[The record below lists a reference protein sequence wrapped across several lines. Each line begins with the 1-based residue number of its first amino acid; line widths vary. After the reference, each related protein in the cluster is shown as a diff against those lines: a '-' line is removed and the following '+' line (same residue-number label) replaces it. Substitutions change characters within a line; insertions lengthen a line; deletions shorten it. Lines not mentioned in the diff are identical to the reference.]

1 MEERI
6 IKKLESSRKE
16 LLDFSLRNPLINFKH
31 TKAKGVHI
39 VNEDAGFVFDFLV
52 NQKKT
57 MGFVGQKAELN
68 TKLDFPNS
76 NDLEKSSSNLTDNK
90 LQTNETEIALQK
102 RLLGTFYNANTIL
115 EEQGVNTLYLSL
127 GMIEW
132 YEVENSN
139 EVKNAPVILIP
150 VALERITGKDK
161 FKLKYTEE
169 DIGLNISF
177 KAKLKN
183 DFGIEIPNL
192 PDLEDLDVGT
202 YFKKLDKI
210 IKHKDKWKLNLNA
223 IELGF
228 FSFGKFLIY
237 NDLDSNNWPV
247 GKKPFMNALFQGLL
261 GEGNNGPNPGFGDD
275 EFMDNNPF
283 TERLFQ
289 VVDADSS
296 QIQSMVSI
304 NNGNNQIIQGPPG
317 TGKSQTI
324 TNIIANAIGQ
334 GQKVLFVAEKMAALE
349 VVKRRLD
356 NLNLGDACLELH
368 SNKAN
373 KKDFLN
379 ELKRIVEL
387 GPPLLA
393 HLEGEVI
400 SLKRNRENLNKY
412 SELVN
417 SSIPG
422 SHLNFHQIIGKLLQ
436 IKEIL
441 GEEKLPNIPTESIK
455 NWGPEKIKIAED
467 FADRVQLK
475 LNEIG
480 EPTKLLF
487 WGAELTV
494 ILPKEE
500 VKIKEELTSVISNL
514 SKLKDFTE
522 EVSTLMGLG
531 LMDNIEESSLL
542 LNHIKLLIVRP
553 DLVTVNI
560 ENSSWLNEKD
570 KINKLI
576 VVGKRID
583 ELKAKYD
590 SIFIE
595 EVWKND
601 WTESRLAIAIN
612 VNKWYKFLIGDYN
625 KHKNKLLSFR
635 KAKNG
640 KIKYNYLEILDDLL
654 EAKKLES
661 DFFIFSDLGKELYGK
676 YWSVGLFNWNE
687 MNDVANYLAKIHGE
701 IKLGSV
707 SPKFIQFLTRN
718 EEIESW
724 KTKKETLELKI
735 ELTKKEII
743 RVIESLKFNSALRF
757 GEGSFWLE
765 KFSNLISFFK
775 SWVSDFYEI
784 QKAISWNI
792 IQSNA
797 IEEELEE
804 VSNAVIGWSNSN
816 LYLKEAILKTWLEC
830 VFEKVIRQHP
840 ALAKFD
846 RVNHEELTKQFVKAD
861 QANFQLNIAKVALRH
876 FENLPNLSAGGQMN
890 VLRTEFNKR
899 ARHFPIR
906 KLIIEA
912 GNAIQSIKPVF
923 MMSPLSISNF
933 LPPGVVEFDL
943 IVFDEASQIRP
954 VEAFGAILRGKQ
966 LVVVGD
972 SKQLPP
978 TSFFDTISNEELDE
992 DNVTS
997 DMESILGLCNAQG
1010 IGVPQKMLRWHY
1022 RSKHESLI
1030 KFSNHKFYENRL
1042 VVFPSPET
1050 SAKLGL
1056 VLHHLPETT
1065 YDRGV
1070 SRTNKDEAKK
1080 VVERLVSHIKN
1091 YPKLTIGVVAFS
1103 SAQRQVI
1110 EDEFELQR
1118 SLIPEIE
1125 KYEQFHLTE
1134 PLFIK
1139 NLENVQGDER
1149 DIILISIGYG
1159 KNKEGFVSMSFG
1171 PLNFSGGEKRLNV
1184 LVTRAKLKCEV
1195 FTNLLSDDINISN
1208 SQSEGLIALKEF
1220 LYFAQNGRLNLTAE
1234 TGKSADSFFEEHVA
1248 NRLRNLGYDV
1258 RNQVGSNGF
1267 FIDLTVVDIEKPG
1280 KYILGI
1286 ECDGRMYHSAR
1297 SARDRDRL
1305 RQQVLEGMGWKIHR
1319 IWSTDWFKNQE
1330 NEFKRLI
1337 EAIEKAK
1344 QDNLDLNNNTSQ
1356 LIDEPIITQ
1365 KVKRGKPND
1374 ANEKI
1379 EYYTMAKLNI
1389 NLNFI
1394 ELHNQEVD
1402 RLASWI
1408 EQVVKIE
1415 SPVHFEEV
1423 ARRIL
1428 DAAGISKLGSRIR
1441 EALMVATKYYKNNN
1455 KIIVAN
1461 DFLYYPAQQNIIVRN
1476 RGLLPSSSK
1485 KIKYISEEEV
1495 LVSLQKI
1502 VIDSFGIPKDE
1513 AISLLASTFG
1523 FLRVTEEIRLEFE
1536 RHINKAIKKKQI
1548 ASKGGVLNTIS
1559 N

>member
-39 VNEDAGFVFDFLV
+39 VNEDSGFVFDFLV

-76 NDLEKSSSNLTDNK
+76 NGLEKTNSNLTDNK

-102 RLLGTFYNANTIL
+102 RLLGTFYNANTML

-150 VALERITGKDK
+150 VALERFPGKDK
-161 FKLKYTEE
+161 FKLNYTEE

-177 KAKLKN
+177 QAKLKN

-192 PDLEDLDVGT
+192 PDLEDLNIEA
-202 YFKKLDKI
+202 YFKKVNKI
-210 IKHKDKWKLNLNA
+210 IQHKDRWKLNQNA

-237 NDLDSNNWPV
+237 NDLDSNNWPE
-247 GKKPFMNALFQGLL
+247 GKKPFMNPLFQGLL
-261 GEGNNGPNPGFGDD
+261 GEGDNWSNPDFGDN
-275 EFMDNNPF
+275 EFMDNNPI
-283 TERLFQ
+283 TESIFQ

-296 QIQSMVSI
+296 QIQAMVSI
-304 NNGNNQIIQGPPG
+304 NSGNNQIIQGPPG

-334 GQKVLFVAEKMAALE
+334 GKKVLFVAEKMAALE

-368 SNKAN
+368 SHKAN

-387 GPPLLA
+387 GEPILS
-393 HLEGEVI
+393 HLEGEVN

-417 SSIPG
+417 STIPDC
-422 SHLNFHQIIGKLLQ
+422 HLTFNQIIGKLLQ
-436 IKEIL
+436 IKEVL
-441 GEEKLPNIPTESIK
+441 GEEKLPNISTEKIK
-455 NWGPEKIKIAED
+455 NWGSEKIKIAED

-480 EPTKLLF
+480 EPSKLLF
-487 WGAELTV
+487 WGTELSV

-500 VKIKEELTSVISNL
+500 VKIKEQLSSLISNL
-514 SKLKDFTE
+514 NILKEFSL
-522 EVSTLMGLG
+522 EVSNLMGLE
-531 LMDNIEESSLL
+531 LMDNIEESNSL
-542 LNHIKLLIVRP
+542 LNHIKLFIVRP
-553 DLVTVNI
+553 DLDTVKI
-560 ENSSWLNEKD
+560 ENSSWLSEKE
-570 KINKLI
+570 KIKRQI
-576 VVGKRID
+576 IIGKRID

-595 EVWKND
+595 EVWVND
-601 WTESRLAIAIN
+601 WTESRLAIALN
-612 VNKWYKFLIGDYN
+612 ENKWYKFLISDYN
-625 KHKNKLLSFR
+625 KHKNKLLSFS
-635 KAKNG
+635 KGKNG
-640 KIKYNYLEILDDLL
+640 RVKYRYLEILDDLL
-654 EAKKLES
+654 EVKRLES
-661 DFFIFSDLGKELYGK
+661 DFLIYFDLGKELFGK
-676 YWSVGLFNWNE
+676 YWSVSFFKWNE
-687 MNDVANYLAKIHGE
+687 MNEVADYMAKIHGE
-701 IKLGSV
+701 IKLGGV
-707 SPKFIQFLTRN
+707 SSKFLQFLTRN
-718 EEIESW
+718 EEIEGW
-724 KTKKETLELKI
+724 KSKKETLELRI
-735 ELTKKEII
+735 ELAKKDINK
-743 RVIESLKFNSALRF
+743 VIESLKFNSLLKF
-757 GEGSFWLE
+757 NGSSIWLE
-765 KFSNLISFFK
+765 NYGDLISLFN
-775 SWVSDFYEI
+775 SWLSEFYEI

-797 IEEELEE
+797 NEDGIEE
-804 VSNAVIGWSNSN
+804 VSDAVIGWNNSN

-830 VFEKVIRQHP
+830 VYEKVIRLHP
-840 ALAKFD
+840 TLAKFD
-846 RVNHEELTKQFVKAD
+846 RVNHEEITKQFVKAD
-861 QANFQLNIAKVALRH
+861 QINFQLNVAKVALRH

-890 VLRTEFNKR
+890 ILRTEFNKR

-906 KLIIEA
+906 KLIIDA

-978 TSFFDTISNEELDE
+978 TSFFDSISNEELDE
-992 DNVTS
+992 DNITS

-1042 VVFPSPET
+1042 VVFPSPEI

-1056 VLHHLPETT
+1056 VLHHLPQTS

-1103 SAQRQVI
+1103 SAQRQAI

-1118 SLIPEIE
+1118 NSIPEIE

-1149 DIILISIGYG
+1149 DVILISIGYG
-1159 KNKEGFVSMSFG
+1159 KTKDGFVSMSFG

-1248 NRLRNLGYDV
+1248 NRLRNMGYDV

-1267 FIDLTVVDIEKPG
+1267 FIDLAIVDIEKPG

-1286 ECDGRMYHSAR
+1286 ECDGRMYHTAR

-1344 QDNLDLNNNTSQ
+1344 LFNSDLNNNSSKI
-1356 LIDEPIITQ
+1356 IDGPIIPQ

-1374 ANEKI
+1374 GNEKI
-1379 EYYTMAKLNI
+1379 EYYAPAKLNI
-1389 NLNFI
+1389 NLNSV
-1394 ELHNQEVD
+1394 ELHNHEVD

-1441 EALMVATKYYKNNN
+1441 EALMVATKYSKNNN
-1455 KIIVAN
+1455 KIIFAN
-1461 DFLYYPAQQNIIVRN
+1461 DFLYNPNQQKIIVRN
-1476 RGLLPSSSK
+1476 RELLPSGSK
-1485 KIKYISEEEV
+1485 KIIYISEEEV
-1495 LVSLQKI
+1495 LVALQKI
-1502 VIDSFGIPKDE
+1502 IIDSFGIPKVE
-1513 AISLLASTFG
+1513 AISMLASTFG

-1536 RHINKAIKKKQI
+1536 RHISKAIRKKQI
-1548 ASKGGVLNTIS
+1548 ASNGGVLNSI
-1559 N
+1559 